1 MIPPPDPLSTLFEK
15 SYFVGYFSQKDDIF
29 SPLIYNA
36 FKMKYVLLTGCS
48 GGMGYETTKK
58 FIDNGYFVYGL
69 DIKEPNIKDND
80 NFKFI
85 KTNLRDM
92 SSIEEAY
99 KIISNEIEELDSI
112 ISMAGIYDLNSLIEM
127 SEEDFIK
134 IFDINI
140 FSIYRVNKTFVP
152 LLKKKGK
159 VIMVSSEL
167 APLDPLP
174 FTGIYAIT
182 KSTVEKYAYSLRME
196 LQLLDKYVSI
206 IRPGAVNT
214 SLIDVSTQKIEKFT
228 KETINY
234 SYNAERFKSIVD
246 NVESKKIPPIKI
258 ANLAYKIVDK
268 KKPRY
273 VYNINRNPLL
283 IMLSIL
289 PKRFQNWVIKK
300 ILISK

>member
-1 MIPPPDPLSTLFEK
+1 
-15 SYFVGYFSQKDDIF
+15 
-29 SPLIYNA
+29 
-36 FKMKYVLLTGCS
+36 MKYVLLTGCS

-99 KIISNEIEELDSI
+99 KVISSEIEELDSI

-159 VIMVSSEL
+159 VVMVSSEL

-174 FTGIYAIT
+174 FTGLYGISKTA
-182 KSTVEKYAYSLRME
+182 VDKYAYSLRME
-196 LQLLDKYVSI
+196 LQLLNKQVVV

-214 SLIDVSTQKIEKFT
+214 PMLEVSNNKIDNFE
-228 KETINY
+228 N
-234 SYNAERFKSIVD
+234 
-246 NVESKKIPPIKI
+246 
-258 ANLAYKIVDK
+258 K
-268 KKPRY
+268 KK
-273 VYNINRNPLL
+273 
-283 IMLSIL
+283 
-289 PKRFQNWVIKK
+289 
-300 ILISK
+300 